1 MGAAETERNPQ
12 RAAGAG
18 PGENGRPQTESRQAG
33 QRSGRD
39 EALRRQAAAGVLAQD
54 PRPSYQ
60 RDPERIY
67 GMEFAGWEIRFQ
79 VRGERLTVVE
89 VKEKG

>member
-1 MGAAETERNPQ
+1 MLFLRNGAPGGPFSAAGAHFLPNQAFRKGNDAAMLRAAETERNPQ

-39 EALRRQAAAGVLAQD
+39 EALRRQAAAGGA
-54 PRPSYQ
+54 YQ
-60 RDPERIY
+60 RTAS
-67 GMEFAGWEIRFQ
+67 AG
-79 VRGERLTVVE
+79 
-89 VKEKG
+89 